1 MSYIKE
7 QLEWAKQKEEE
18 KEKEQNRATMNDPV
32 YRDYV
37 EAIANLQKEIDELKE
52 RINQYESG
60 Q

>member
-7 QLEWAKQKEEE
+7 QLEWAKQKE
-18 KEKEQNRATMNDPV
+18 KEKEQNRVTMNELT

-37 EAIANLQKEIDELKE
+37 KTIANLQKEIDELKE